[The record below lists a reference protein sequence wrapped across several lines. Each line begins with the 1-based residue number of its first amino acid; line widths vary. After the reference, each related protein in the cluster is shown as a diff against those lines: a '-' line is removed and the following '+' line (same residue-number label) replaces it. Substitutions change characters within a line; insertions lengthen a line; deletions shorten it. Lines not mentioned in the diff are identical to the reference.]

1 MLTSLII
8 IISAQDLEDKQIIKI
23 PNQIVI
29 KLAMSTIEITLI
41 GVRVLRVEI
50 DEQTRGLMHFDG
62 QLRDMMIICKAMQS
76 RDQTIWPRYEVRA
89 VLDLRLRIRED

>member
-62 QLRDMMIICKAMQS
+62 QLRDMIICKAMQS